1 MKTIKDIEVFEGV
14 KIMVRVDFNV
24 PIKNSLVI
32 DDFRIKSAFPT
43 INYLRER
50 GAKVILIG
58 HLESNEQSD
67 NTLKPVVEY
76 MNNLVTD
83 STKKFLFVKNLLN
96 ANSFIENE
104 MKNGDCVLLENLRNS
119 EGEKKND
126 PDFTKALASLADIY
140 INDAFSVSH
149 RAHASVV
156 GLPKLLPS
164 YAGFQ
169 LEKEIENLSKAFD
182 PSHPFLF
189 ILGGAKF
196 ETKLPLLE
204 KFINIADTVFVG
216 GALATDFFREKG
228 YQIGIS
234 LVSEGNFDLSKYI
247 DNKKLMLPV
256 DIINQNNEVKDVDGL
271 NSDDNNVDS
280 GPKTLELLKNKVTE
294 AKFILWN
301 GPLGIYEKGF
311 KAGTLGLAKMIA
323 NKFDQDGG
331 SIETLVGGGDTI
343 AAIAENNDEDKFSFV
358 STGGGAMLEFLAKGT
373 LPGIEVLN

>member
-14 KIMVRVDFNV
+14 KILVRVDFNV
-24 PIKNSLVI
+24 PIKNSLVV

-58 HLESNEQSD
+58 HLESNEESE
-67 NTLKPVVEY
+67 NTFKPVVEH

-104 MKNGDCVLLENLRNS
+104 MKNGDCVLLENLRYN

-126 PDFTKALASLADIY
+126 LDFTKALASLADIY

-149 RAHASVV
+149 RAHASIV

-169 LEKEIENLSKAFD
+169 LEKEIKNLSKAFD

-216 GALATDFFREKG
+216 GALATDFFKEKG
-228 YQIGIS
+228 YQTGIS
-234 LVSEGNFDLSKYI
+234 LVSDGDFDLSKYL
-247 DNKKLMLPV
+247 DNEKLMLPI
-256 DIINQNNEVKDVDGL
+256 DIINQNNEVKDVNNL
-271 NSDDNNVDS
+271 NSDDNSVDS
-280 GPKTLELLKNKVTE
+280 GPKTLELLKNKVAE

-323 NKFDQDGG
+323 DKFDKDGG
-331 SIETLVGGGDTI
+331 STETLVGGGDTI

-373 LPGIEVLN
+373 LPGIEVLG

>member
-14 KIMVRVDFNV
+14 KILVRVDFNV
-24 PIKNSLVI
+24 PIKNSLVV

-58 HLESNEQSD
+58 HLESNSQSD
-67 NTLKPVVEY
+67 NTFKPVVDH
-76 MNNLVTD
+76 MNNLIKD
-83 STKKFLFVKNLLN
+83 STNKFLFVKNLLN

-104 MKNGDCVLLENLRNS
+104 MKNGDCVLLENLRYS

-169 LEKEIENLSKAFD
+169 LEKEIENLSKAFN
-182 PSHPFLF
+182 PAHPFLF

-216 GALATDFFREKG
+216 GALATDFFKEKG
-228 YQIGIS
+228 YQTGKS
-234 LVSEGNFDLSKYI
+234 LVSEGDFDLSKYL
-247 DNKKLMLPV
+247 DNKKLILPL
-256 DIINQNNEVKDVDGL
+256 DIINTNNEIKNVTDLDA
-271 NSDDNNVDS
+271 DDSIADS
-280 GPKTLELLKNKVTE
+280 GPKTLELLKSKVME

-311 KAGTLGLAKMIA
+311 KVGTLGLAKMIA
-323 NKFDQDGG
+323 DKFDQHGG
-331 SIETLVGGGDTI
+331 STETLVGGGDTI
-343 AAIAENNDEDKFSFV
+343 AAIAENNAEDKFSFV

-373 LPGIEVLN
+373 LPGIEVLG

>member
-14 KIMVRVDFNV
+14 KILVRVDFNV
-24 PIKNSLVI
+24 PIKNSLVV

-58 HLESNEQSD
+58 HLESNEESD
-67 NTLKPVVEY
+67 NTFKPVVEH
-76 MNNLVTD
+76 MNKLIDGSQN
-83 STKKFLFVKNLLN
+83 KFLFVSNLRN
-96 ANSFIENE
+96 ANSFIDNE
-104 MKNGDCVLLENLRNS
+104 MKNGDCVLLENLRHD

-126 PDFTKALASLADIY
+126 PKFAKALASLGDIY

-149 RAHASVV
+149 REHASVV
-156 GLPKLLPS
+156 GLPALLPS

-169 LEKEIENLSKAFD
+169 LEKEVNNLSKAFD

-196 ETKLPLLE
+196 GTKLPLLE
-204 KFINIADTVFVG
+204 KFLGIADTVFVG
-216 GALATDFFREKG
+216 GALATDFFKVKG
-228 YQIGIS
+228 YEIGTS
-234 LVSEGNFDLSKYI
+234 LVSEGDFGLSKYV
-247 DNKKLMLPV
+247 DNPKLMLPV
-256 DIINQNNEVKDVDGL
+256 DIINQNNEKKDVDSL
-271 NSDDNNVDS
+271 DSTDNSMDN
-280 GPKTLELLKNKVTE
+280 GPKTLDILKNKVEE

-301 GPLGIYEKGF
+301 GPLGVYEKGF

-323 NKFDQDGG
+323 ERHGNDLE
-331 SIETLVGGGDTI
+331 SLVGGGDTI
-343 AAIAENNDEDKFSFV
+343 AAIAQNNDEGKFSFV

-373 LPGIEVLN
+373 LPGIDVLG

>member
-14 KIMVRVDFNV
+14 KILVRVDFNV
-24 PIKNSLVI
+24 PIKNSLVV

-67 NTLKPVVEY
+67 NTFKPVVDH
-76 MNNLVTD
+76 MNNLVKD
-83 STKKFLFVKNLLN
+83 STNKFLFVKNLLN

-104 MKNGDCVLLENLRNS
+104 MKNGDCVLLENLRYS

-169 LEKEIENLSKAFD
+169 LEKEIENLSKAFN
-182 PSHPFLF
+182 PSRPFLF

-216 GALATDFFREKG
+216 GALATDFFKEKG
-228 YQIGIS
+228 YQTGAS
-234 LVSEGNFDLSKYI
+234 LVSEGDFDLSKYL
-247 DNKKLMLPV
+247 DNKKLILPL
-256 DIINQNNEVKDVDGL
+256 DIINTNNEIKNVTDLDA
-271 NSDDNNVDS
+271 DDSIADS
-280 GPKTLELLKNKVTE
+280 GPKTLELLKSKVME

-311 KAGTLGLAKMIA
+311 KVGTLGLAKMIA
-323 NKFDQDGG
+323 DKFDQHGG
-331 SIETLVGGGDTI
+331 STETLVGGGDTI
-343 AAIAENNDEDKFSFV
+343 AAIAENNAEDKFSFV

-373 LPGIEVLN
+373 LPGIEVLG